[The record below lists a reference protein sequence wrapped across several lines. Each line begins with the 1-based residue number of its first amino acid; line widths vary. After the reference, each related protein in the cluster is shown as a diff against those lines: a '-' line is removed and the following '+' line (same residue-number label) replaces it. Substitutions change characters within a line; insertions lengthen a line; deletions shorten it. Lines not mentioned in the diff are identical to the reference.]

1 MSDFRSLSM
10 DAKKK
15 HNHAAESGLVKI
27 RNINAACE
35 SQQDSDLIQALRIS
49 CTELLHPFLLGCSS
63 KNPRLVQISL
73 QAIQRLIHN
82 RVIESNV
89 VPAIVNE
96 LWILTEAE
104 CEELKVI
111 QTITPFVGT
120 ELFVNNW
127 ALAKCIVLTFRLNAS
142 KDSLVINAASAA
154 VRQLFS
160 SPPSLRPAA
169 ADAFLLL
176 RDLCALIRR
185 EQPSWLIGLQ
195 RIAPILGLELLESVI
210 KNYPS
215 IFLKHQEFAELLKT
229 QISAQI
235 AAKMLHVGEREFAML
250 AVAAANATQAN
261 NVDNQNKPL
270 PVSAALLNQQLQQQS
285 SHLTSQMAKSAASSS
300 STGRDFP
307 IVIRSL
313 RISLALVTNYHSLL
327 GAQSEAIIHFLIEL
341 LAQHPSTSWEAAVAI
356 EVLHKMLSQPK
367 LLSWLCTRPDGSKF
381 LEAIVFSR
389 LFAFIRKCLDEAA
402 IDGSTMRDGENN
414 AQPGFVYKGVFLP
427 LGDGHPSS
435 KRLILLDWLDKHNAE
450 KIPEAYCLSLTYAT
464 FCVASRSLH
473 SAIEE
478 DFQNHQK
485 ASSEYSEFAKELY
498 NSSYHFLVA
507 GLSTLLDCSVDDSLN
522 EQLLNCICSLAILAL
537 RLQLPKPRREVLKAI
552 CRATLPFQYYNKFID
567 SIKSSTTANGTLV
580 GDNISSS
587 TSTDDSTTFDP
598 QKGIEHNIVAMGTV
612 CPSPYLPP
620 QLFNTSVM
628 LTAKN
633 LQVLRILVNLTIN
646 NGSQLSD
653 CWEMVLTTLQH
664 FVWII
669 GLRPSPTGSFRT
681 GMNELSNV
689 APVAEA
695 NSNTLSST
703 TTTNASAVSGVLC
716 SNTVILTN
724 MASSELPDINQQLGS
739 LFESTSKLDEVSLH
753 HVIAALCKLSN
764 ETMTVAQHS
773 LRETSF
779 FSFAKLQQA
788 ALVNLPRLHVFWRP
802 VTAHLLEL
810 CSHSNNNIREWGSI
824 SLTKLVEEGM
834 KQVVGGVISEGDEE
848 ITKKEQLILSPLC
861 SMNEI
866 SFSDVRAK
874 QLDCLMKILQADN
887 RTLETPLWP
896 FIVQIVRSIVATDTQ
911 MLDLCGFRY
920 TVFFSKVDPQLIDQ
934 GFRALS
940 LMVKE
945 FLSVLPFECVEM
957 LVETNALY
965 GQQQLHLNWDISD
978 FVRRETNHGKIAAEV
993 DQQQIWLLIYQALGN
1008 LCSDP
1013 RPPVRKSACD
1023 TLLQTVAAH
1032 GQALNIKCWEQMLIE
1047 ILFPMLCRVHQCAQT
1062 ASTQR
1067 SNTTNSLGA
1076 PNLMIHHSRDTESK
1090 QWAETSVKTLG
1101 GVVKIFNAH
1110 RPSLLQL
1117 ENFSDCWSQLLR
1129 HIVLSAR
1136 TDSAEISLSAVKNFQ
1151 ELLFGRQQQT
1161 NSESSSIL
1169 QSGNKSPSTPG
1180 SGSIKSKLQQYSLI
1194 DSLDHSLSPSLPEPL
1209 WITAWSN
1216 WLQIAR
1222 SILAPDF
1229 CETTGDAF
1237 LSSTCDID
1245 SGYSKSVVL
1254 PTTRKSYVP
1263 SLYHLSTLLE
1273 TFIWLFHRVRQQ
1285 VPVDDIRLQCLGQIF
1300 IDLASVPISADQI
1313 PISTLFANTKNGSE
1327 QQLPL
1332 NMAQEYLFSCTRAIL
1347 QEQIDTKN
1355 VNSGL
1360 RAALPDMLRL
1370 LILWMQFS
1378 WKKPQNKFISDKSS
1392 SNSLEIEN
1400 IKNNSN
1406 LITFGETSM
1415 KMLLEFYS
1423 KTAAYEEVIQ
1433 HTILVDIVKA
1443 VGEPLALKYSCPSQT
1458 TWQLAA
1464 ATLNKVCQVGIP
1476 IARENVNLFKQLW
1489 PCLANVVENFL
1500 FSNSKSSKLLNADER
1515 KRHEFVDCLLVELL
1529 RAELLPFANKLPRD
1543 FMISIIDILNRGS
1556 INTIDAND
1564 VLASDLHEQRT
1575 DLSRVCFDA
1584 LLSLSQMEEETNKPI
1599 SSSFFTSSP
1608 VHHRTDGGFLRNTTS
1623 QSHRQA
1629 VASAKNSSSLGA
1641 TAISS
1646 LLNRCKQV
1654 LNCFARDEQRCGG
1667 HFPPLPQER
1676 VFEAISA
1683 LRAVS
1688 ALIDGFSRNPTSVL
1702 YSHLV
1707 TLHPNLVQLIP
1718 SSRCDQQLELALM
1731 TCLNSYQTLLLLNL
1745 HINENK

>member
-1 MSDFRSLSM
+1 M
-10 DAKKK
+10 
-15 HNHAAESGLVKI
+15 
-27 RNINAACE
+27 
-35 SQQDSDLIQALRIS
+35 
-49 CTELLHPFLLGCSS
+49 T
-63 KNPRLVQISL
+63 
-73 QAIQRLIHN
+73 
-82 RVIESNV
+82 
-89 VPAIVNE
+89 
-96 LWILTEAE
+96 
-104 CEELKVI
+104 
-111 QTITPFVGT
+111 
-120 ELFVNNW
+120 
-127 ALAKCIVLTFRLNAS
+127 
-142 KDSLVINAASAA
+142 
-154 VRQLFS
+154 
-160 SPPSLRPAA
+160 
-169 ADAFLLL
+169 
-176 RDLCALIRR
+176 
-185 EQPSWLIGLQ
+185 
-195 RIAPILGLELLESVI
+195 
-210 KNYPS
+210 
-215 IFLKHQEFAELLKT
+215 
-229 QISAQI
+229 
-235 AAKMLHVGEREFAML
+235 
-250 AVAAANATQAN
+250 
-261 NVDNQNKPL
+261 
-270 PVSAALLNQQLQQQS
+270 
-285 SHLTSQMAKSAASSS
+285 
-300 STGRDFP
+300 
-307 IVIRSL
+307 
-313 RISLALVTNYHSLL
+313 
-327 GAQSEAIIHFLIEL
+327 
-341 LAQHPSTSWEAAVAI
+341 
-356 EVLHKMLSQPK
+356 
-367 LLSWLCTRPDGSKF
+367 
-381 LEAIVFSR
+381 
-389 LFAFIRKCLDEAA
+389 
-402 IDGSTMRDGENN
+402 
-414 AQPGFVYKGVFLP
+414 
-427 LGDGHPSS
+427 
-435 KRLILLDWLDKHNAE
+435 
-450 KIPEAYCLSLTYAT
+450 
-464 FCVASRSLH
+464 
-473 SAIEE
+473 
-478 DFQNHQK
+478 
-485 ASSEYSEFAKELY
+485 
-498 NSSYHFLVA
+498 
-507 GLSTLLDCSVDDSLN
+507 
-522 EQLLNCICSLAILAL
+522 
-537 RLQLPKPRREVLKAI
+537 
-552 CRATLPFQYYNKFID
+552 
-567 SIKSSTTANGTLV
+567 
-580 GDNISSS
+580 
-587 TSTDDSTTFDP
+587 
-598 QKGIEHNIVAMGTV
+598 
-612 CPSPYLPP
+612 
-620 QLFNTSVM
+620 
-628 LTAKN
+628 
-633 LQVLRILVNLTIN
+633 
-646 NGSQLSD
+646 
-653 CWEMVLTTLQH
+653 LTTLQH

-669 GLRPSPTGSFRT
+669 GLRPSPTGSFRS
-681 GMNELSNV
+681 GMSELSSTSAIV
-689 APVAEA
+689 ET

-703 TTTNASAVSGVLC
+703 TTTNASAAAGVLG
-716 SNTVILTN
+716 SNTVILTT
-724 MASSELPDINQQLGS
+724 MASSELPDIVCSLLLYIFDNGNLNQQLVS
-739 LFESTSKLDEVSLH
+739 LFDSTSKLDEVSLH

-779 FSFAKLQQA
+779 FSIAKLQQA

-802 VTAHLLEL
+802 VTAHLLDL

-824 SLTKLVEEGM
+824 SLTRLVEEAM
-834 KQVVGGVISEGDEE
+834 KQVVGGLISDGQEE
-848 ITKKEQLILSPLC
+848 ITKREQLILSPLC

-866 SFSDVRAK
+866 TFSDVRAK

-896 FIVQIVRSIVATDTQ
+896 FIVQIVRSVVATDTQ
-911 MLDLCGFRY
+911 IR
-920 TVFFSKVDPQLIDQ
+920 VDPQLIDQ

-978 FVRRETNHGKIAAEV
+978 FVRRETSHGKISAEV

-1117 ENFSDCWSQLLR
+1117 ENFSDCWNQLLR

-1161 NSESSSIL
+1161 NSESSSIF
-1169 QSGNKSPSTPG
+1169 QIGNKSPSTPG
-1180 SGSIKSKLQQYSLI
+1180 GIKSKQQQCSLI
-1194 DSLDHSLSPSLPEPL
+1194 DSLDLSLSPSLPDPL
-1209 WITAWSN
+1209 WMSAWNN

-1222 SILAPDF
+1222 SILASDC
-1229 CETTGDAF
+1229 CETTDDAF
-1237 LSSTCDID
+1237 LSSTSDVD

-1254 PTTRKSYVP
+1254 PSTKKSYVP

-1273 TFIWLFHRVRQQ
+1273 TFIWLFQRVRQQ

-1300 IDLASVPISADQI
+1300 IDIATVPISSDQI
-1313 PISTLFANTKNGSE
+1313 PISTLFSNRAKNGSE
-1327 QQLPL
+1327 QHLPL
-1332 NMAQEYLFSCTRAIL
+1332 NMAQEYLFSCTRSIL
-1347 QEQIDTKN
+1347 QEQINTKN

-1370 LILWMQFS
+1370 LILWMQLS
-1378 WKKPQNKFISDKSS
+1378 WKRPLIKFIIDKSS
-1392 SNSLEIEN
+1392 KSDNEN
-1400 IKNNSN
+1400 IVNNSN

-1423 KTAAYEEVIQ
+1423 KTAAFEEVIQ
-1433 HTILVDIVKA
+1433 HTILVEIVKTL
-1443 VGEPLALKYSCPSQT
+1443 GEPLSLKYLCLSQS

-1464 ATLNKVCQVGIP
+1464 ATLNKICQIGIP

-1489 PCLANVVENFL
+1489 PCIASVVDNFL
-1500 FSNSKSSKLLNADER
+1500 FSTSKSSKLLNADER

-1543 FMISIIDILNRGS
+1543 FMILIIDILNRGS

-1564 VLASDLHEQRT
+1564 VLGITISLRLTASDLHEQRT

-1584 LLSLSQMEEETNKPI
+1584 LLSLSQMEEETKPI
-1599 SSSFFTSSP
+1599 SSSFFSSSSP
-1608 VHHRTDGGFLRNTTS
+1608 VHRTDGGFLRNTTS

-1629 VASAKNSSSLGA
+1629 VGSVGNSSSSLGA

-1646 LLNRCKQV
+1646 LLNRCKHV

-1688 ALIDGFSRNPTSVL
+1688 ALIDGFSRNPTTVL